1 MSNLRTSLD
10 CVLNATDRLS
20 LGSAKVVAV
29 SKTISA
35 DVILD
40 TYELGQRI
48 FGENRIDVLKEKVK
62 QLPEDIE
69 WHFIGNIQ
77 SRKINDIVGC
87 SSMIHS
93 VGEMD
98 KIEKIDAAAMAQN
111 KTVKF
116 LIQVNISQEEVKS
129 GFTSSSA
136 AEAVKVALTC
146 QKSVCVGLM
155 TMAPFGAQ
163 TQELH
168 KIFSELRIL
177 RDELSLEFDCS
188 LPELSM
194 GMSNDYEIALQEG
207 ATLVRVGSAIF
218 KDF

>member
-10 CVLNATDRLS
+10 CVLNATDRLR
-20 LGSAKVVAV
+20 LGSGKWVAV
-29 SKTISA
+29 SKTVSA
-35 DVILD
+35 DVILE

-98 KIEKIDAAAMAQN
+98 KIKKIDAAAMAQN

-116 LIQVNISQEEVKS
+116 LIQVNISKEEVKS

-136 AEAVKVALTC
+136 VEAVKIALTC
-146 QKSVCVGLM
+146 QKAVCVGLM
-155 TMAPFGAQ
+155 TMAPFGAE

-218 KDF
+218 KGF